1 MASRWGAAGE
11 RGKGHRPVPISAPLP
26 RGVATGGNAGGYAY
40 AREAVGTNHPS
51 AQSYEQVFAAASHF
65 MWAFSHSAFVLGGAA
80 KVGVMKLTATPS
92 ATSTVRSFFMEA
104 SPRRVELPSR

>member
-1 MASRWGAAGE
+1 M
-11 RGKGHRPVPISAPLP
+11 PISAPLP

-40 AREAVGTNHPS
+40 AREAVRTNHPS

-80 KVGVMKLTATPS
+80 KVGVMKLTANPECNKYCKELLHGGIS
-92 ATSTVRSFFMEA
+92 QESGAT
-104 SPRRVELPSR
+104 L